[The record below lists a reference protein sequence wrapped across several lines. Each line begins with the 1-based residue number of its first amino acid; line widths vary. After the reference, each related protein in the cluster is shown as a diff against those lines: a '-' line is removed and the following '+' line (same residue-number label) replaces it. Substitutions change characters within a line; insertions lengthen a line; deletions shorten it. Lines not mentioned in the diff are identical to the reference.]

1 VSGDWVYIHSTL
13 SRETGV
19 PQLVMRQPLRSQA
32 GPITSVFAGTDER
45 QLSDE
50 AFWINADV
58 HSRSHKHDREAC
70 GESKVS

>member
-50 AFWINADV
+50 AFGLMQMYTV
-58 HSRSHKHDREAC
+58 EAISMT
-70 GESKVS
+70 EKLVVNRR